1 MKRMTIGGILA
12 GLALLLALLSGMVG
26 TATLE
31 STQGFSFLIFIG
43 LIIYFWGRGVR
54 KKKSGG
60 DLNG

>member
-12 GLALLLALLSGMVG
+12 GLALLLAL